1 MATGVNFMIFEK
13 RFFSEFND
21 VSHVIIVYITTLKKN
36 VKFNS
41 KINKRSYR
49 LRLFLLNLS
58 NRLLEFFEICYG
70 VKGI

>member
-1 MATGVNFMIFEK
+1 MIFEK

-21 VSHVIIVYITTLKKN
+21 VPITCNNSLHNNLKKKCF
-36 VKFNS
+36 KFNS